1 MSSLMSEQAAE
12 KIKRMIASG
21 EYPPGSQLPN
31 EQALIERL
39 NVSRGTVR
47 EAIKILQSQN
57 ILEIRRGIGTFVT
70 EFPGMNDDPF
80 GLGFITSDT
89 KVHDLWELR
98 MLLEPGVARLA
109 SQRATEEDVAALRRC
124 CNKLIQLSEKYD
136 NNATGEQT
144 DKFANA
150 DAEFHCTIYRCTHN
164 EVLERMIPFVK
175 ITITESYM
183 RRDYRLYHSRFH
195 TKDGHTL
202 ITDAIEQGDGDKA
215 AEYATKH
222 VELGM
227 KILDYAHKKFT
238 TVL

>member
-1 MSSLMSEQAAE
+1 MSEQVAE

-21 EYPPGSQLPN
+21 EYTPCSKLPN
-31 EQALIERL
+31 EQVLIERL

-57 ILEIRRGIGTFVT
+57 VLEIRRGIGTFVA
-70 EFPGMNDDPF
+70 EHPGMNDDPF

-89 KVHDLWELR
+89 KINDLWELR
-98 MLLEPGVARLA
+98 SIMEPGVARLA
-109 SQRATEEDVAALRRC
+109 SQRATEDDVAMLRRC

-150 DAEFHCTIYRCTHN
+150 DAEFHCAIYRCTHN

-175 ITITESYM
+175 ITMTESYM

-202 ITDAIEQGDGDKA
+202 ITDAIEKGDGDL
-215 AEYATKH
+215 AEEYTIKH
-222 VELGM
+222 LKLGM
-227 KILDYAHKKFT
+227 SILEYAHKKFT